1 MDSIKN
7 GSMKKNL
14 LQIFEESPLMD
25 DLAKAARFLHHS
37 GRGGA
42 RVIGIVVQ
50 TPAPDE
56 AFNVEFVWNEEY
68 PEEDRSEIL
77 KTLLEANL
85 QPTSKSQ

>member
-7 GSMKKNL
+7 GSRMKNL
-14 LQIFEESPLMD
+14 QQFFEESPLMD

-42 RVIGIVVQ
+42 RVMALIVQ
-50 TPAPDE
+50 TPTVDDAVNLE
-56 AFNVEFVWNEEY
+56 LVWNDEVDEEAR
-68 PEEDRSEIL
+68 PELL
-77 KTLLEANL
+77 KTMLEANL